1 MNDFTLVDHELYI
14 YEDYNYS
21 SITFA
26 PLPDPTN
33 LNQAITNLSK
43 YIDWANDDRNDLK
56 GKNNSLIQGS
66 KIILLWNNN
75 KYYQKKISGIINSDD
90 KNKIYQKMLSL
101 SLKKNN

>member
-43 YIDWANDDRNDLK
+43 YIDWANDDRM
-56 GKNNSLIQGS
+56 I
-66 KIILLWNNN
+66 
-75 KYYQKKISGIINSDD
+75 
-90 KNKIYQKMLSL
+90 
-101 SLKKNN
+101 